1 MVDNR
6 LYKIFLAFTSQLE
19 SDIKQ
24 KHPELSEDQRR
35 SYVDIV
41 LSRILLDPLRAV
53 GNVSELSDSM
63 LKTV

>member
-19 SDIKQ
+19 SEIKQ
-24 KHPELSEDQRR
+24 KHPELSDDQRR
-35 SYVDIV
+35 NYIDIV

-53 GNVSELSDSM
+53 GSVSDLRDSS